1 MSIVRRA
8 RSEILAL
15 QPYSSARM
23 EAGVA
28 HTMLN
33 ANEAPGSPIEGDT
46 LALNRYPEP
55 QPKALLLALAAL
67 YGVAPEQVFVGR
79 GSDEPID
86 LLVRAFCR
94 GGADNIVICP
104 PTFGMYAVAA
114 GVQNADVLRVPLK
127 MEADTFILDFGAL
140 RAALTANTK
149 IVFLCTPNNPTG
161 SLLPQAD
168 VLRFVSDVRDQVLVV
183 VDEAYVEFSQ
193 DTSFAEYLDQHNNLA
208 ILRTLSKAQ
217 GLAGV
222 RCGALLAATE
232 IIGLLRRIM
241 APYPIAAPVQDAVL
255 KALASPAWT
264 QRRIAQCIAERQRM
278 QSALGQLTNV
288 IKVWPSQANFICF
301 QLRDAADIYRGLLQH
316 GIIIRDVS
324 HYLGLAQCLR
334 VSVGLPEENDRFL
347 NALTVLSMERAA

>member
-1 MSIVRRA
+1 MSIVKRA
-8 RSEILAL
+8 RAEIVAL
-15 QPYSSARM
+15 QPYSSARL

-33 ANEAPGSPIEGDT
+33 ANEAPGSPILDDT

-55 QPKALLLALAAL
+55 QPKALLAALASL
-67 YGVAPEQVFVGR
+67 YGVAPAQVFVGR

-94 GGADNIVICP
+94 AGEDNIVICP

-114 GVQNADVLRVPLK
+114 GVQNAGILRVPLK
-127 MEADTFILDFGAL
+127 IEADVCALDFSAL
-140 RAALTANTK
+140 REALTANTK

-161 SLLPQAD
+161 SLLPQTD
-168 VLRFVSDVRDQVLVV
+168 ILRFVSDVCDHVLVV
-183 VDEAYVEFSQ
+183 VDEAYIEFSH
-193 DTSFAEYLDQHNNLA
+193 DSSLAKYLDQHNNLA

-222 RCGALLAATE
+222 RCGALLAWPE
-232 IIGLLRRIM
+232 IISLLRKIM

-255 KALASPAWT
+255 KALANPAWT
-264 QRRIAQCIAERQRM
+264 QQRIAQCIAERQRI
-278 QSALGQLTNV
+278 QTALGQLKNV
-288 IKVWPSQANFICF
+288 TQVWPSQANFVCF
-301 QLRDAADIYRGLLQH
+301 QVSGAADIYRGLLQR

-334 VSVGLPEENDRFL
+334 VSVGLPQENDRFL
-347 NALTVLSMERAA
+347 DALTALSLEHAA

>member
-1 MSIVRRA
+1 MSIVKRA
-8 RSEILAL
+8 RSEILEL

-33 ANEAPGSPIEGDT
+33 ANEAPGSPISGDA
-46 LALNRYPEP
+46 LSLNRYPEP
-55 QPKALLLALAAL
+55 QPKALLAALAAL
-67 YGVAPEQVFVGR
+67 YGVAPAQVFVGR

-94 GGADNIVICP
+94 AGVDNIVICP

-114 GVQNADVLRVPLK
+114 GVQNAGIIRVPLK
-127 MEADTFILDFGAL
+127 VEADACTLDFGAL
-140 RAALTANTK
+140 RAALTADTK

-168 VLRFVSDVRDQVLVV
+168 ILQFVTDVRDQVLVV
-183 VDEAYVEFSQ
+183 VDEAYIEFSS
-193 DTSFAEYLDQHNNLA
+193 DTTMARYLGQHNNLA

-222 RCGALLAATE
+222 RCGALLASTE

-255 KALASPAWT
+255 KALANPTWT
-264 QRRIAQCIAERQRM
+264 QQSIAQCIAERQRL
-278 QSALGQLTNV
+278 QSALGQLKNV
-288 IKVWPSQANFICF
+288 TQVWPSQANFVCF
-301 QLRDAADIYRGLLQH
+301 QVRGAADIYRDLLQR

-334 VSVGLPEENDRFL
+334 VSVGLPQENDRFL
-347 NALTVLSMERAA
+347 DAMTALSLEHAA